1 MTDEIKTGV
10 TEETENEEPVLY
22 DDDNDP
28 DWDAVKW
35 GKDEDSDE
43 DEETEDAGEED
54 IDDKSAEDADHS
66 DKETPAETKDGPAE
80 EPADAAAAADTDQYL
95 ELKHFGE
102 TKKVGKE
109 EAKVLA
115 QKGMDYDN
123 VRGERDSARSE
134 RDALK
139 TENAKL
145 KELEVFLN
153 EVRGDQFASIDD
165 FMMDTRARMRSEAN
179 GTKFEDELAA
189 LKSKQTPAEAQKPAG
204 EKPSPVDEFLH
215 RFPNVKAEEI
225 PESVWEEVRQT
236 GDLVGAYVKHMESQ
250 KADEIQKLK
259 DEIETL
265 KQNQKNKERSAGSSR
280 SSGNKSGKSTIAEL
294 WDNGE

>member
-80 EPADAAAAADTDQYL
+80 EAAEAAEAADTDQYL

-109 EAKVLA
+109 EAKTLA
-115 QKGMDYDN
+115 SKGLDWDN
-123 VRGERDSARSE
+123 MRSERDAARSE

-145 KELEVFLN
+145 KELEAFLN

-189 LKSKQTPAEAQKPAG
+189 LKSKQTPAEAQKPAE

>member
-1 MTDEIKTGV
+1 MEDEVRTS
-10 TEETENEEPVLY
+10 TEDQNVVFT

-28 DWDAVKW
+28 EWDAVKW
-35 GKDEDSDE
+35 DADDE
-43 DEETEDAGEED
+43 DE
-54 IDDKSAEDADHS
+54 SAEKDDTDDSETDDADHS
-66 DKETPAETKDGPAE
+66 EEAPAETNDGPAE
-80 EPADAAAAADTDQYL
+80 EAAEAAEAADTDQYL

-145 KELEVFLN
+145 KELEAFLN

-165 FMMDTRARMRSEAN
+165 FMLDTRARMRSEAN

-189 LKSKQTPAEAQKPAG
+189 LKSKQTPAEAQKPAE

>member
-1 MTDEIKTGV
+1 MADEIKTSV
-10 TEETENEEPVLY
+10 NEETENEDLDLY

-28 DWDAVKW
+28 EWDAVTW
-35 GKDEDSDE
+35 GKDDE
-43 DEETEDAGEED
+43 DETSDDAGEED
-54 IDDKSAEDADHS
+54 IDDKGAEDADHS
-66 DKETPAETKDGPAE
+66 DTETPAETKDGPAE
-80 EPADAAAAADTDQYL
+80 EAAEAEAADTDQYL

-123 VRGERDSARSE
+123 VRGERDTARSE

-145 KELEVFLN
+145 KELEAFLN

-165 FMMDTRARMRSEAN
+165 FMLDTRARMRSEAN

-189 LKSKQTPAEAQKPAG
+189 LKSKQTPAEAQKPAE